1 MNQQTAAANK
11 SVEGHPR
18 LRLFPAEQIISRV
31 NAFRQAIAARAF
43 EIFSK
48 RGRDDGHAEDDW
60 CRAEAELFHVAHLDV
75 SELNDAV
82 VVRAEIAGF
91 GASELQICVEPH
103 HLTITGR
110 RHRRNGQADGKVL
123 YSDSCSGRIFR
134 TLDIPLEM
142 DASRTIAT
150 LNDGI
155 LELQIPR
162 AAPPLRVWMVPKT
175 DWIVRI
181 EDYRVWNE
189 SLAGP
194 EAARRSDSFQSAR

>member
-1 MNQQTAAANK
+1 MNQHTAAANK

-18 LRLFPAEQIISRV
+18 LRLFPAEQIVSRV
-31 NAFRQAIAARAF
+31 NALRQTIAARAF

-48 RGRDDGHAEDDW
+48 RGGNGGHAEDDW

-75 SELNDAV
+75 SELNDVV
-82 VVRAEIAGF
+82 VVRAEVPGF

-103 HLTITGR
+103 RLTITGA
-110 RHRRNGQADGKVL
+110 RHRRNGQTDGKVL

-134 TLDIPLEM
+134 TLDLPLEV
-142 DASRTIAT
+142 DASRAIAT

-155 LELQIPR
+155 LELEIPR
-162 AAPPLRVWMVPKT
+162 AAPPFRVWMVPKT
-175 DWIVRI
+175 DWIVRT

-189 SLAGP
+189 SLKGPQAAG
-194 EAARRSDSFQSAR
+194 RRDSLQSER